1 MRTEQLKSFIAI
13 VEQGGFTKA
22 AEHIHIAQPAISQQI
37 KSLEAEL
44 GFDLF
49 DRAKG
54 KSALTVA
61 GSQFYKDAVIALEH
75 QAHALRRGRALSQ
88 GLAGKLTVG
97 VFGFTQINDLQP
109 AKEFLK
115 LNPEVQL
122 EFKRADV
129 KNLHEELARGCYD
142 IVYASQSQAILS
154 RDLTFIPDKT
164 CELRL
169 LVAVDSYLASRP
181 SVSIDDFRAL
191 PNIFACTPEEFS
203 LSWYDSILPAK
214 DFADVLFVS
223 DQDLAILM
231 VEFNL
236 GVQVAPTSILS
247 TLPPDIRALK
257 IDGDALTIN
266 LGWIHYA
273 KNQNATLARFVS
285 SLSPN
290 AA

>member
-1 MRTEQLKSFIAI
+1 MRTEQLESFVSI
-13 VEQGGFTKA
+13 VEQGSFTKA

-44 GFDLF
+44 GFELF
-49 DRAKG
+49 DRT
-54 KSALTVA
+54 KSKFELTVA
-61 GSQFYKDAVIALEH
+61 GSQFYKDAIIALEH
-75 QAHALRRGRALSQ
+75 QAQALRRGRALSQ
-88 GLAGKLTVG
+88 GLVGKLTIG

-115 LNPEVQL
+115 RNPEVQL
-122 EFKRADV
+122 EFKRGDA
-129 KNLHEELARGCYD
+129 KSLHEELAKSSYD
-142 IVYASQSQAILS
+142 IVYASQSQAVLS

-169 LVAVDSYLASRP
+169 LVSVDSHLASRT
-181 SVSIDDFRAL
+181 SVSIDDFRTL

-214 DFADVLFVS
+214 NFADVLFVS

-247 TLPPDIRALK
+247 TLPSDIRAIK
-257 IDGDALTIN
+257 IDSNALTIN
-266 LGWIHYA
+266 LGWIYHA
-273 KNQNATLARFVS
+273 HNQNAALDRFIS
-285 SLSPN
+285 YLK
-290 AA
+290 